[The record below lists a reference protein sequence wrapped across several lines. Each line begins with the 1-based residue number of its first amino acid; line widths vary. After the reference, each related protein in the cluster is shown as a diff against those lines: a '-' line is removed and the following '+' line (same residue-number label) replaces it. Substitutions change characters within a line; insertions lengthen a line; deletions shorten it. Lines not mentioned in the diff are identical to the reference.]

1 MLEKEMSGNTTLM
14 ALAETPRVLVLALV
28 TGVGALVAPDGAATP
43 SAIVLPKKAMVP
55 PVLSSL
61 RLALDLPQRRIAIS
75 PSAAFEPALPG
86 EGYRSLV
93 EACIQNLVP

>member
-1 MLEKEMSGNTTLM
+1 MP
-14 ALAETPRVLVLALV
+14 PRVLVLALV

>member
-1 MLEKEMSGNTTLM
+1 MLVNEIIGNTTLM
-14 ALAETPRVLVLALV
+14 EFAETPRVLVLALV

-43 SAIVLPKKAMVP
+43 SATVLPKKAMAP

-61 RLALDLPQRRIAIS
+61 RLALDLPERRIAIS
-75 PSAAFEPALPG
+75 PNCAVRTGLPG

-93 EACIQNLVP
+93 EGIIRNLVT